1 MDDTTLIA
9 TLHTSCTRQLSL
21 YTSLQQLTQKL
32 LQQVILGRGDLRGIA
47 ESFHE
52 KQALIQSI
60 DEERSG
66 AREAIELWQQ
76 RKQQL
81 ADTAGARELSELFG
95 SMEKIIC
102 QFLESE
108 VQLQCYLEHA
118 IGQDCTS

>member
-52 KQALIQSI
+52 KQALILSI